1 MAKFFATRVI
11 QGKNTFEEVPAKLKE
26 DVRKILE
33 ENGYVFN

>member
-33 ENGYVFN
+33 ETGYVFN